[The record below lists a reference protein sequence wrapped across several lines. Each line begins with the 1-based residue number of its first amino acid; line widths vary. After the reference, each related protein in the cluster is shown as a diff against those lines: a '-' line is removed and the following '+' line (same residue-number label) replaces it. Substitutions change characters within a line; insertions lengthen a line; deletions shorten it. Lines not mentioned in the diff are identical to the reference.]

1 MVDTKSTRYLK
12 SDLLTTLAIYTL
24 NEVINVMKDKTIYRN
39 RLNAELRVKK
49 DINKGFRS
57 QIFEREVND
66 E

>member
-1 MVDTKSTRYLK
+1 MKIYEVLQEKEPVLKNFTKV
-12 SDLLTTLAIYTL
+12 AQ
-24 NEVINVMKDKTIYRN
+24 YRN

-49 DINKGFRS
+49 DINEGYRS

>member
-1 MVDTKSTRYLK
+1 MKIYEVRTLFKGQEPLLKNFTKVAQSP
-12 SDLLTTLAIYTL
+12 
-24 NEVINVMKDKTIYRN
+24 N

-49 DINKGFRS
+49 DINKGYRS

>member
-1 MVDTKSTRYLK
+1 MKIMYEVRTLLQDKEPILK
-12 SDLLTTLAIYTL
+12 NFIKVAQ
-24 NEVINVMKDKTIYRN
+24 YRN

-49 DINKGFRS
+49 DINEGYRS